1 MPLIAQKCVYH
12 ARTIILSLKAESVCL
27 ALRTQAVLLEAS
39 VSAMLAIQ
47 DKPQIIALPVL
58 LAASKLYQAITI
70 ARRVRQGRR
79 EAALREV
86 SSAMS
91 RALSVQQE
99 PFG

>member
-1 MPLIAQKCVYH
+1 MLD
-12 ARTIILSLKAESVCL
+12 ILNK
-27 ALRTQAVLLEAS
+27 
-39 VSAMLAIQ
+39 Q
-47 DKPQIIALPVL
+47 DNHQIIALPVL

-86 SSAMS
+86 STAMS

-99 PFG
+99 AFG

>member
-1 MPLIAQKCVYH
+1 VYH
-12 ARTIILSLKAESVCL
+12 ARTIILSLKAESVCP

-39 VSAMLAIQ
+39 VSAMLDIQ
-47 DKPQIIALPVL
+47 DKHQIFALPVL
-58 LAASKLYQAITI
+58 LAASKLYQGITI

-91 RALSVQQE
+91 RALSVQ
-99 PFG
+99 